1 MLKNYIINTSE
12 FEYSAPVLTALKPPS
27 DAEIAFVGRSN
38 VGKSSLINLITNHSG
53 LARVSNTPGRTQAL
67 NFFQIKFSEK
77 DVDDKVRYSCYFVDL
92 PGFGYAKVARK
103 QKKEW
108 EGLVTSYLF
117 NRPTLRQLI
126 LLIDSRREIEEEET
140 MVASWTKRANLTVI
154 LTKVDKLN
162 QSEKVK
168 KRKAVSDELKIKEE
182 NVIYSSSL
190 LTKKFPIEPIRNK
203 ILSKVVK

>member
-12 FEYSAPVLTALKPPS
+12 FEYSEPVLTALKPPS

-92 PGFGYAKVARK
+92 SGFGYAKVARK

-108 EGLVTSYLF
+108 EGLVS
-117 NRPTLRQLI
+117 
-126 LLIDSRREIEEEET
+126 
-140 MVASWTKRANLTVI
+140 A
-154 LTKVDKLN
+154 
-162 QSEKVK
+162 
-168 KRKAVSDELKIKEE
+168 
-182 NVIYSSSL
+182 
-190 LTKKFPIEPIRNK
+190 
-203 ILSKVVK
+203 